1 MPFFRLGPELP
12 PERILKLRSSGSK
25 CYLDIDFFLLS
36 IIQIDHDIYESQ
48 LSRNITLKKHV
59 LEAEMA

>member
-1 MPFFRLGPELP
+1 MPLFRLGPELP

-25 CYLDIDFFLLS
+25 LYLGIDFLVLS
-36 IIQIDHDIYESQ
+36 IIQIDHEINDSQ